1 MHYILAV
8 SFLHN
13 LLIHLISAGVS
24 SLVVMS
30 QGMIDFK
37 KK

>member
-8 SFLHN
+8 YFLHN
-13 LLIHLISAGVS
+13 LLIHLISVGVS
-24 SLVVMS
+24 SLVVIS
-30 QGMIDFK
+30 QGMSDFK